1 MIGHASLREVVGAD
15 AFVAH
20 TRADLRSSLRRNGGV
35 LLLLFRLREPRGKH
49 AQRTRLVFILAALVL
64 TLHDRAGRQV
74 RHADSARGLVDLLP
88 ARAGGAERID
98 LQLGGVEVKLGL
110 FQLRQHRH
118 GAGARVDAALRL
130 RFRHALHAVHAAFKP
145 EARKGVHAADDEID
159 LPDAAELG
167 LAAVDDL
174 NGEALPLGVHFV
186 HPEKIGGKKGAF
198 LAADAAADLHD
209 DVFSVVRILWQQK
222 DFQFLGDAIHSGSR
236 LDERFPREII
246 HFGVGEELFRT
257 LRLPPEGLVARIGI
271 HQRGKLGLL
280 AAERRGLL
288 RVRPDLALREHILDL
303 GVFPRE
309 TFQLFQH
316 LRNPSFPCITNLP
329 HAAANVNA
337 QKNPSPENRRRY
349 IPLFPRGGCVID
361 GRLRSARRV
370 QLWGRSDAEPNIW
383 PQIGQYMV
391 N

>member
-1 MIGHASLREVVGAD
+1 M
-15 AFVAH
+15 
-20 TRADLRSSLRRNGGV
+20 
-35 LLLLFRLREPRGKH
+35 
-49 AQRTRLVFILAALVL
+49 
-64 TLHDRAGRQV
+64 
-74 RHADSARGLVDLLP
+74 
-88 ARAGGAERID
+88 
-98 LQLGGVEVKLGL
+98 
-110 FQLRQHRH
+110 
-118 GAGARVDAALRL
+118 
-130 RFRHALHAVHAAFKP
+130 HAAFKP
-145 EARKGVHAADDEID
+145 EARKGVRAADDEID
-159 LPDAAELG
+159 LPDAAEFG

-174 NGEALPLGVHFV
+174 HREALPLGVHFI
-186 HPEKIGGKKGAF
+186 HSEKIGGKKGTF
-198 LAADAAADLHD
+198 LSADAAADLHD
-209 DVFSVVRILWQQK
+209 DIFPVVRILRQQK

-236 LDERFPREII
+236 LAERFPREIF

-303 GVFPRE
+303 SVFPRE

>member
-1 MIGHASLREVVGAD
+1 MDAPLRFG
-15 AFVAH
+15 
-20 TRADLRSSLRRNGGV
+20 
-35 LLLLFRLREPRGKH
+35 
-49 AQRTRLVFILAALVL
+49 
-64 TLHDRAGRQV
+64 
-74 RHADSARGLVDLLP
+74 
-88 ARAGGAERID
+88 
-98 LQLGGVEVKLGL
+98 
-110 FQLRQHRH
+110 
-118 GAGARVDAALRL
+118 
-130 RFRHALHAVHAAFKP
+130 FRHALHAVHAAFKP
-145 EARKGVHAADDEID
+145 EARKGVRAADDEID
-159 LPDAAELG
+159 LADAAKLG

-236 LDERFPREII
+236 LAERFPREIF

-271 HQRGKLGLL
+271 HQGGKLGLL
-280 AAERRGLL
+280 AAEHRGLL

-370 QLWGRSDAEPNIW
+370 QIWGRSDPEPNTW

-391 N
+391 H